1 MRRQAVEEL
10 GRWGRVSASGSS
22 EKAIMRGTADR
33 DISSYICCADV
44 LIYGSGGKDGPEDPR
59 GEEAI
64 PWQVSLD
71 DRLEKWM

>member
-1 MRRQAVEEL
+1 
-10 GRWGRVSASGSS
+10 
-22 EKAIMRGTADR
+22 MRGTADR
-33 DISSYICCADV
+33 DISSYICFADV